1 MRIKITEDL
10 ICIAPSYRPVKGK
23 SYEVEETT
31 SALDNRCHHNGYVI
45 SVNGHRVMV
54 MENEFEIVEEQEEH
68 NE

>member
-10 ICIAPSYRPVKGK
+10 ICIAPSYRPVNGK
-23 SYEVEETT
+23 IYEVEEMT

-45 SVNGHRVMV
+45 KVNSHRVMV
-54 MENEFEIVEEQEEH
+54 LENEFEIVEEEN